1 MNNDLKSIFKEEI
14 TNFLDYKRNNGFLY
28 ESQYWHLRELDN
40 FLYSKDLKEKKLK
53 KEDILEFINKNQNA
67 KSRTK
72 AGYASIFRNFANYLQ
87 LNDIEAYVI
96 PDNYFRSEYNFKPY
110 IYSTD
115 EIKRIINAIEK
126 CYLKKIPK
134 KQAQVKIIVLLL
146 FKTGMRIGEILN
158 IKRSNIDYEK
168 NTIVIEETKNG
179 SDRMISISE
188 NMINTLKDFDS
199 KYNDQ
204 YEYFFENN
212 YQSKY
217 SVGCFNSIF
226 KKLLYKAK
234 IMHTENGPRVHDA
247 RHTFCV
253 NSLKQALSKGMDI
266 NAYMPI
272 LSTYVGHKDLDST
285 YKYLHLTF
293 ELFPDIRKKVEKI
306 IEERQIDYEQ
316 F

>member
-1 MNNDLKSIFKEEI
+1 MNNELKSIFKEEI
-14 TNFLDYKRNNGFLY
+14 KDFLEYKRNNGFLY
-28 ESQYWHLRELDN
+28 ASQYCHLKALDKY
-40 FLYSKDLKEKKLK
+40 LYSKDLKEKILK
-53 KEDILEFINKNQNA
+53 KDDLLEFINRNKNT

-87 LNDIEAYVI
+87 LNNIEAYVI

-110 IYSTD
+110 IYTSD
-115 EIKRIINAIEK
+115 EIKHIINSIEK
-126 CYLKKIPK
+126 CYLKKFPK

-179 SDRMISISE
+179 SDRMISVGKD
-188 NMINTLKDFDS
+188 MINMLKEFDFN
-199 KYNDQ
+199 YNDK

-212 YQSKY
+212 YHSKY

-234 IMHTENGPRVHDA
+234 IMHTENEPRVHDA

-253 NSLKQALSKGMDI
+253 NSLKQALSKGMDVS
-266 NAYMPI
+266 AYMPI

-306 IEERQIDYEQ
+306 IEEREINYEQ